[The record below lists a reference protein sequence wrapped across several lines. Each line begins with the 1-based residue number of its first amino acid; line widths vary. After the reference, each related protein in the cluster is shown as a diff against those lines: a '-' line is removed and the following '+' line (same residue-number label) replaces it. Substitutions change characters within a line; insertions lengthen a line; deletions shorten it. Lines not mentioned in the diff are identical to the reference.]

1 MRAITCVLA
10 KLLAAVAAC
19 GVAVHLGGAAHAQE
33 AYPAK
38 PIEIIVPW
46 GPGGGADILGR
57 VVGHWF
63 ETDLKARVP
72 VINMPGASGMI
83 GLGKVA
89 SAPGNGYT
97 LGVLTTD
104 TVIMS
109 AVPASQLKMTDL
121 KVLGVLVRQ
130 PSGIFARSDGRFKS
144 WEEVVA
150 RAKAEPGSISIATT
164 GANSP
169 DEVTV
174 DHLASKD
181 VKLTPVG
188 YAKPGERYT
197 AVLGGHVDL
206 LYEQAGDVKG
216 HLESKA
222 MRPLLFFASRRLAAP
237 FADVPVSSEFG
248 YEVMLPQFRAIVAG
262 AALDPRR
269 AAILA
274 GSLERFSATAEYA
287 TYLRDQLALPESFI
301 GSRNAQ
307 AFILQEAGAMGRLL
321 STAGKR

>member
-97 LGVLTTD
+97 
-104 TVIMS
+104 
-109 AVPASQLKMTDL
+109 
-121 KVLGVLVRQ
+121 LGVLVRQ